1 MNNFLN
7 LVFDFFKQLAEKE
20 NLAARILSVIA
31 ATMIW
36 VYVSVDNNPIVERT
50 YEVHLNQLNL
60 PKAMTVYNAPDKISV
75 RIRGSR
81 TIMTEKLVSEISA
94 TVDFKNVTEGQQK
107 LPVKVRS
114 KKGDIV
120 AVSPSNVSVYV
131 DTISQKTVPVQTRM
145 VGTIPED
152 MTLGNVTIKPNSVS
166 ISGATHRLDKVHM
179 VVAPVDVT
187 DRNGSFD
194 TESELVAVSD
204 DGYDIPNMIIAPQRV
219 AVSAVMV
226 PQMLT
231 VELPVELVTTGEPPE
246 GMDMKPSV
254 IKPTKVKV
262 SAAPSKLKGITV
274 IKTKPLDIT
283 KLVDKSTSAV
293 ELDLPEQAISNVRIV
308 QATINYAKHDS
319 ETVRESVNE
328 GSEKTQETKEHKH
341 EAKN

>member
-1 MNNFLN
+1 MNDILDSILSMFR
-7 LVFDFFKQLAEKE
+7 DLAKKE
-20 NLAARILSVIA
+20 NLVARIVSVLVA
-31 ATMIW
+31 CMLW
-36 VYVSVDNNPIVERT
+36 LYVSVDNNPIVERT
-50 YEVHLNQLNL
+50 YDVPLNQLNL
-60 PKAMTVYNAPDKISV
+60 PKAMTIYNAPDKISV

-107 LPVKVRS
+107 LPVKVRAR
-114 KKGDIV
+114 KGDVV
-120 AVSPSNVSVYV
+120 AVTPSNVSVYV

-152 MTLGNVTIKPNSVS
+152 MTLGNITIKPNSVS

-187 DRNGSFD
+187 DKNGSFD
-194 TESELVAVSD
+194 IESELVAVSD

-231 VELPVELVTTGEPPE
+231 VELPIELATVGDLPE
-246 GMDMKPSV
+246 GLELKKSAIVPA
-254 IKPTKVKV
+254 KVRV

-274 IKTKPLDIT
+274 IKTKPLDIS
-283 KLVDKSTSAV
+283 KLVDGATSAV
-293 ELDLPEQAISNVRIV
+293 ELELPEQAISNIRIV
-308 QATINYAKHDS
+308 QATVNLAKHDS
-319 ETVRESVNE
+319 EPVRESVNE
-328 GSEKTQETKEHKH
+328 GTVKNTEPKEKKH